1 MKNFLE
7 YLASCASYSRL
18 CGYAMQV
25 THESLHFPS
34 GDFVFSLN
42 GHDSLD
48 EAKTLHNLGIVS
60 GDLLHLILVQEEE
73 GTGETPSE
81 EKQLHIRPGGKV
93 KPTAS
98 NQMCSCNLVNGRTEW
113 VNKKPEYGQV
123 ANSSDHIQVCFSNRL
138 NTSGNMECGQ
148 DFCMESGQDFCMES
162 GQDFD
167 RQNSAP
173 NPVVKCRQDSVP
185 PTATGVAN
193 DTFSNRNHF
202 EQFLREQLPADVSCG
217 ATVLSLALHA
227 LMLDSGFMEQEV

>member
-1 MKNFLE
+1 
-7 YLASCASYSRL
+7 
-18 CGYAMQV
+18 MQV

-48 EAKTLHNLGIVS
+48 EDKTLHNLGIVS

-81 EKQLHIRPGGKV
+81 EKQLHIRPGSKV
-93 KPTAS
+93 NPTAS
-98 NQMCSCNLVNGRTEW
+98 NQMCSCSHVNGQTEW
-113 VNKKPEYGQV
+113 VNKKPQCGQA
-123 ANSSDHIQVCFSNRL
+123 ANSSNHIQGCFSNRL

-148 DFCMESGQDFCMES
+148 DFSMESGQDFSMES

-173 NPVVKCRQDSVP
+173 NPVVKCRQDSVA

-217 ATVLSLALHA
+217 ATVLSLALHT